1 MNHHS
6 VLEPST
12 VQTAMVLCTV
22 TSTCSYLDVM
32 NEESSYEFTSPNF
45 FGIYVNCMTT
55 SSVNMPRPIQYQSER
70 ASVRATTLLV
80 TCVMLLKRCSNHPIC
95 LASAHSALPVIYRR
109 FWHFGL
115 NDSNITESCL
125 IRISRFYVVLKVRDA
140 ARQAFIRAQAS
151 SSLNHT
157 CQILP

>member
-32 NEESSYEFTSPNF
+32 NEESSYECTSPYF
-45 FGIYVNCMTT
+45 FGIHVN
-55 SSVNMPRPIQYQSER
+55 R
-70 ASVRATTLLV
+70 
-80 TCVMLLKRCSNHPIC
+80 SNHPIC
-95 LASAHSALPVIYRR
+95 LASVHSALPVIYRR